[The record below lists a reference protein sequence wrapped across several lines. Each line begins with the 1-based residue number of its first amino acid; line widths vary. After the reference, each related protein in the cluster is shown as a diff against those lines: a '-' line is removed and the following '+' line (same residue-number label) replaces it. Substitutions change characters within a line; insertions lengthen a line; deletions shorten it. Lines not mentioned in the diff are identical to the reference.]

1 MRALGKTILKD
12 SHAEQWQVR
21 VQDEKFKQRQIKKYK
36 KTSVEDL
43 QQFEDDDTLTLD
55 SSLSQKSYDKIHKGL
70 ADKALKKQQATA
82 NRPEESAGP
91 SQPKTTQNGSLD
103 GVER

>member
-12 SHAEQWQVR
+12 SHAEQWQ
-21 VQDEKFKQRQIKKYK
+21 
-36 KTSVEDL
+36 L